1 MEERVER
8 LVEKIQGILEKVAPM
23 KTKTLN
29 SREKPTWLTPE
40 IQYRRKEKVR
50 LRKKASR
57 TKNIDYEHEAQQAR
71 N

>member
-29 SREKPTWLTPE
+29 SREKPMWLTPE
-40 IQYRRKEKVR
+40 VQYRRKEKVR
-50 LRKKASR
+50 LRKMCQGLKV
-57 TKNIDYEHEAQQAR
+57 
-71 N
+71 